1 MGTKCWR
8 GEQYKEHKHNFV
20 TGKIVKKEERQ
31 KRNNIY
37 CRETERS

>member
-20 TGKIVKKEERQ
+20 EQTILSLGKIAKKEER
-31 KRNNIY
+31 
-37 CRETERS
+37 